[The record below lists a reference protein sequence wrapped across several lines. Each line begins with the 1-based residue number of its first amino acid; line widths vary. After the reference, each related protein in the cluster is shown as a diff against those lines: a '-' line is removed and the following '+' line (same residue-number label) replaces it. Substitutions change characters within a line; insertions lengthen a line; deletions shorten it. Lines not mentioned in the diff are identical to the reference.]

1 MASWDRNTIILLDLV
16 KQPEN
21 ARCADC
27 GAPDPDWASYKLGVF
42 VCLNCSGTHRDL
54 TDVSRVK
61 SIRLDN
67 WEDDLVE
74 FMRRNG
80 NAVAKAQYEKS
91 VPAFYYRPQQHDC
104 VVLRDQWI
112 RAKYARQEFTG
123 KNGHLQKAYSS
134 GKACEKSTILSNVP
148 ACQTYTSKVAKA
160 IISVRN
166 MNAVF
171 QPEKVGHQNGLQITY
186 MTEDRT
192 RNLFVYHENGQEIV
206 NWFNAVRAV
215 RYAYLRK
222 ALAPAN
228 DSELM
233 PLLTTRSLKE
243 GYMEKTGPMQWEP
256 FKRRWFVLCSVDRK
270 LLYFKTPMDALELGA
285 VFIGTEAHGFSVRET
300 PTRGSRGSRWRYGLT
315 METPDRNFIFM
326 CEQEL
331 EQRDWIKAFQQVIA
345 QPLLPQHYSS
355 KEERREELSFM
366 AWTVHCAQRPF
377 FLFLVEANMKRKKS

>member
-27 GAPDPDWASYKLGVF
+27 GAPVIFTSKLDPDWASYKLGVF

-134 GKACEKSTILSNVP
+134 GFCDGTLWKKGKNKRQFQKRRFVLS
-148 ACQTYTSKVAKA
+148 QDDFTLRYFIKEDSKVAKA

-345 QPLLPQHYSS
+345 QPLLPQHYSI
-355 KEERREELSFM
+355 
-366 AWTVHCAQRPF
+366 
-377 FLFLVEANMKRKKS
+377 EANMKRKKS

>member
-27 GAPDPDWASYKLGVF
+27 GAPVIFTSKLDPDWASYKLGVF

-134 GKACEKSTILSNVP
+134 AGFCDGTLWKKGKNKRQFQKRRFVLS
-148 ACQTYTSKVAKA
+148 QDDFTLRYFIKEDSKVAKA

-270 LLYFKTPMDALELGA
+270 LLYFKTPM
-285 VFIGTEAHGFSVRET
+285 
-300 PTRGSRGSRWRYGLT
+300 
-315 METPDRNFIFM
+315 
-326 CEQEL
+326 EL

-345 QPLLPQHYSS
+345 QPLLPQHYSI
-355 KEERREELSFM
+355 
-366 AWTVHCAQRPF
+366 
-377 FLFLVEANMKRKKS
+377 EANMKRKKS